1 MKIISPLQ
9 QTENTQLPGTGKL
22 EVSSLGPNILAR
34 QKAKKPFGFH
44 PERMLSFL
52 MLSPSI
58 VAILVFVYVFIAL
71 TVYVSLSNWKTLVVD
86 YSIRDPMFATYGDL
100 FGMPR
105 FQADLR
111 NTVIFTLLFLGL
123 SVGGGLVLAIL
134 LDHKVMGNVFF
145 RNVFL
150 FPYALSFVVTGVAWR
165 WIFNPETGVNL
176 LFNVIGLNTVLEKIG
191 FGPLKPGWLTDPQV
205 VLSVNGALGAVFP
218 FARDFQIELGIPLA
232 LIPVVIAAS
241 WQLSGFAMA
250 MFMAGLA
257 TISNDVREAARVDGA
272 REWQIYTRI
281 IIPMLKPI
289 TISTMIILGHTSL
302 KIFDLIFVM
311 SGTGPGFATDVPGI
325 FVFEQTFKATRYN
338 LGAAASI
345 VMLVLVSVVIVP
357 YLARSLKQED

>member
-1 MKIISPLQ
+1 MKKISPLQ
-9 QTENTQLPGTGKL
+9 PTEIARLPGTGKL
-22 EVSSLGPNILAR
+22 EVSSSRTHLVVG
-34 QKAKKPFGFH
+34 QKTKKPFRFH

-52 MLSPSI
+52 LLSPSFI
-58 VAILVFVYVFIAL
+58 AILVFVYVFIAL
-71 TVYVSLSNWKTLVVD
+71 TFYVSVTNWRTLVVD
-86 YSIRDPMFATYGDL
+86 NSIRDPMFATYGDL

-111 NTVIFTLLFLGL
+111 NTVIFTILFLGL
-123 SVGGGLVLAIL
+123 SVGGGLLLAIL
-134 LDHKVMGNVFF
+134 LDHKVMGHAFF

-176 LFNVIGLNTVLEKIG
+176 LFNVIGLNTVLDKLG
-191 FGPLKPGWLTDPQV
+191 VDPLKPGWLTDPQV
-205 VLSVNGALGAVFP
+205 VFSVNDALGAVFP
-218 FARDFQIELGIPLA
+218 FARDFQVELGIPLA

-257 TISNDVREAARVDGA
+257 TISADVREAARVDGA

-289 TISTMIILGHTSL
+289 TISTLIILGHVSL